1 MKQLSV
7 LIKPAGA
14 ACNMACGYCF
24 YHDVA
29 NHRKDFA
36 GVMTYEVMELVIA
49 RAFAC
54 VDDEGSIHFAFQGGE
69 PTLAGLPFFISFIK
83 RVNEK
88 QHKQQI
94 RYSLQTNGLL
104 LDEAWALFLKQHD
117 VLTGIS
123 LDGY

>member
-54 VDDEGSIHFAFQGGE
+54 VDDEGSLHFAFQGGE

-83 RVNEK
+83 RVKDNINSK
-88 QHKQQI
+88 YVTACRQMACCWMKPGPF
-94 RYSLQTNGLL
+94 S
-104 LDEAWALFLKQHD
+104 
-117 VLTGIS
+117 
-123 LDGY
+123 